1 MIYIYFIY
9 SSLTFLNI
17 SRTPPNCGLL
27 FPSGYSIHLMTLLQ
41 NTSGSTDPDSL
52 NQLPFTG
59 HHTTSSTTTTAT
71 SSTTTTTTSSTT
83 STSSRVFP
91 TITSPSCTV
100 GSPMSPN
107 LQGGK
112 YSSSSNSS
120 HPAVGENISPGF
132 TARDQGLRMG
142 VETARDTSGGKVNVM
157 CTFQQ
162 MFENAKIAF
171 DRINFFFIFTHR

>member
-1 MIYIYFIY
+1 MLYIYYIY
-9 SSLTFLNI
+9 PSLTFLNI
-17 SRTPPNCGLL
+17 TRSPPNCGLL
-27 FPSGYSIHLMTLLQ
+27 FLSGYSIHLMALLQ

-52 NQLPFTG
+52 NHLPFTG
-59 HHTTSSTTTTAT
+59 HHTTSSTTTTTT

-132 TARDQGLRMG
+132 AARPRASEWG
-142 VETARDTSGGKVNVM
+142 
-157 CTFQQ
+157 
-162 MFENAKIAF
+162 
-171 DRINFFFIFTHR
+171 